1 MIENFVRVLIPTR
14 NIPVWLRYLAT
25 VAMVGVALAINLSLA
40 VPAEQA
46 PFLLFVPVVL
56 LAALLYD
63 RGS

>member
-14 NIPVWLRYLAT
+14 NITVWLRYLAT